1 VDSDEIHDVEA
12 TAVRLKN
19 QVIFGWLYLRY
30 HIGDAL
36 GWFDPVRLSRYV
48 SPKVGEGLISRA
60 QSRDVHFLPVEVRPG
75 IQLIRI
81 ETLMRGD
88 GYVFVIREDQD
99 SELSQLIAPGSGFL
113 EATVEVIDASA
124 WRLLEAQRVPALDRT
139 AIIWTTAIAPTGGI
153 FLTQDGRQV
162 IVGDD
167 GSLEA
172 KDLLDEVQPRYRV
185 EPESGR
191 GQWYRTSD
199 LERAVCWARHFS
211 LEEDQRYLV
220 YDRES
225 LEPSGSLVSVYTH
238 GEAH

>member
-1 VDSDEIHDVEA
+1 MDSDELYEVEA

-36 GWFDPVRLSRYV
+36 GWFDAVRLSRYV
-48 SPKVGEGLISRA
+48 SPQVCAALISA
-60 QSRDVHFLPVEVRPG
+60 VSRRDSHFLPVEVRPS
-75 IQLIRI
+75 IQLISI
-81 ETLMRGD
+81 KESAA
-88 GYVFVIREDQD
+88 GYTFVIREAHD
-99 SELSQLIAPGSGFL
+99 SELSQMIAPGQGYL

-124 WRLLEAQRVPALDRT
+124 WRLLEAKRVPTLDLS
-139 AIIWTTAIAPTGGI
+139 AIIWPTAIAPVGGV

-162 IVGDD
+162 VIAAD
-167 GSLEA
+167 GSLED
-172 KDLLDEVQPRYRV
+172 KDTLDEVQPRYRV
-185 EPESGR
+185 EPESGQ

-211 LEEDQRYLV
+211 IEEDQRYLV

-225 LEPSGSLVSVYTH
+225 LEPSGALVAVYVG